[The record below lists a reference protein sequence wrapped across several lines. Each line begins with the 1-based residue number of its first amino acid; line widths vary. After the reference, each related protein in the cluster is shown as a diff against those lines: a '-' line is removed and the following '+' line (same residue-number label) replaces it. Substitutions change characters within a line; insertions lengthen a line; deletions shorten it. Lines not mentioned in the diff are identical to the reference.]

1 MSMLDTTNDHIDHYT
16 ILGVSQ
22 YAKYRE
28 IKLAYRRLAL
38 KYHPDRN
45 SSPVAE
51 DAIKRINAAF
61 EILSDRDKRRQYDKA
76 AVFNIIA
83 HNKEKDQTE
92 SYSSYTHNDNSN
104 SRVYSYSDHSSN
116 TSNDYNA
123 DLKKDNKND
132 AGVKSEKSTT
142 RTNNIF
148 DKSKSRFHIIVE
160 PTLCMAFGSCEILAP
175 NVFVVEKDKMINPKA
190 RVESET
196 GADFETIVAAAQ
208 TCPTKAIIIIDRYTG
223 EQIYP

>member
-1 MSMLDTTNDHIDHYT
+1 LDAKDHIDFYT
-16 ILGVSQ
+16 ILGISQ

-28 IKLAYRRLAL
+28 IKVAYRRLAL

-45 SSPVAE
+45 SSPFAE

-61 EILSDRDKRRQYDKA
+61 EILSDKDKRRQYDKT
-76 AVFNIIA
+76 AVLNNISQ
-83 HNKEKDQTE
+83 NKEKNQNQQ
-92 SYSSYTHNDNSN
+92 YSSYTYDDSSN
-104 SRVYSYSDHSSN
+104 VYADSDHNN
-116 TSNDYNA
+116 TGNDYDAN
-123 DLKKDNKND
+123 LKKSNKND
-132 AGVKSEKSTT
+132 AGTKSEGTT
-142 RTNNIF
+142 TTNNTF
-148 DKSKSRFHIIVE
+148 AKSKSRFQIIVE

-190 RVESET
+190 KVKSET

-208 TCPTKAIIIIDRYTG
+208 TCPTKAIIIIDRFTG

>member
-1 MSMLDTTNDHIDHYT
+1 LDARDHIDFYT
-16 ILGVSQ
+16 ILGISQ

-28 IKLAYRRLAL
+28 IKVAYRRLAL

-45 SSPVAE
+45 SSPFAE

-61 EILSDRDKRRQYDKA
+61 EILSDKDKRRQYDKA
-76 AVFNIIA
+76 AVFNSISQ
-83 HNKEKDQTE
+83 NKEKNQTQP
-92 SYSSYTHNDNSN
+92 YSSYTYDNN
-104 SRVYSYSDHSSN
+104 SVYSDSDHSN
-116 TSNDYNA
+116 TGNDYDFN
-123 DLKKDNKND
+123 LKQDDKND
-132 AGVKSEKSTT
+132 ADDKSERTT
-142 RTNNIF
+142 TTTNNIF
-148 DKSKSRFHIIVE
+148 GKSKSRFQIIVE

-190 RVESET
+190 KVKSET

>member
-1 MSMLDTTNDHIDHYT
+1 LDNNDHVDYYT

-28 IKLAYRRLAL
+28 IKVAYRRLAL

-45 SSPVAE
+45 SSPFAE

-61 EILSDRDKRRQYDKA
+61 EILSDKDKRRQYDKA
-76 AVFNIIA
+76 AVLNNIA
-83 HNKEKDQTE
+83 YNKEKNQTQ
-92 SYSSYTHNDNSN
+92 SYSPYTHDDNSS
-104 SRVYSYSDHSSN
+104 SRVYSHFDNN
-116 TSNDYNA
+116 TSTDYDAN
-123 DLKKDNKND
+123 LKKGNKNV
-132 AGVKSEKSTT
+132 AGAKSEKTT
-142 RTNNIF
+142 TTTNNKF
-148 DKSKSRFHIIVE
+148 VESKNRFQIIVE

-190 RVESET
+190 TVESET

>member
-1 MSMLDTTNDHIDHYT
+1 LDTDDHIDYYT

-28 IKLAYRRLAL
+28 IRKAYRRLAL

-45 SSPVAE
+45 SSPFAE
-51 DAIKRINAAF
+51 DVIKTINAAF
-61 EILSDRDKRRQYDKA
+61 EILSDKDKRRQYDKA
-76 AVFNIIA
+76 AIFDNIA
-83 HNKEKDQTE
+83 HNKEKNQT
-92 SYSSYTHNDNSN
+92 HVD
-104 SRVYSYSDHSSN
+104 
-116 TSNDYNA
+116 
-123 DLKKDNKND
+123 
-132 AGVKSEKSTT
+132 VKSEK
-142 RTNNIF
+142 TNNTTTTTNDISG
-148 DKSKSRFHIIVE
+148 KPKGRFHIIVE

-196 GADFETIVAAAQ
+196 GDDFETILAAAQ

>member
-1 MSMLDTTNDHIDHYT
+1 LDPDHYINYYT
-16 ILGVSQ
+16 ILGVSR

-45 SSPVAE
+45 SSPFAGDV
-51 DAIKRINAAF
+51 IKSINAAF
-61 EILSDRDKRRQYDKA
+61 EILSDKDKRRQYDNVTIFDNKE
-76 AVFNIIA
+76 
-83 HNKEKDQTE
+83 HNKEKIQT
-92 SYSSYTHNDNSN
+92 HVD
-104 SRVYSYSDHSSN
+104 
-116 TSNDYNA
+116 
-123 DLKKDNKND
+123 
-132 AGVKSEKSTT
+132 VKSEKTNTT
-142 RTNNIF
+142 TTSDTSR
-148 DKSKSRFHIIVE
+148 KSKGRFHIIVE

-175 NVFVVEKDKMINPKA
+175 NVFAVEKDKMINPKA

-196 GADFETIVAAAQ
+196 SDDFETIVAAAQ